1 MAVCVDATTWGLNYS
16 NQSVGADALSTTN
29 TPRSDIVHPLYKT
42 LFLVRV
48 SVASVLV
55 SVMFISNVLTLCAV
69 RITPRLRV
77 KAYALTTSL
86 TASNVLLSIS
96 LINWLVHETLG
107 GTMPCSLKL
116 YKASVRPV
124 ERWIIYATF
133 VHVSVIAVD
142 RYIAV
147 MHPLHYENRVT
158 QRRINRQCSKNK

>member
-1 MAVCVDATTWGLNYS
+1 M
-16 NQSVGADALSTTN
+16 N
-29 TPRSDIVHPLYKT
+29 TPRSDNGHPVYKT

-55 SVMFISNVLTLCAV
+55 SVMLVSNALTLCAV
-69 RITPRLRV
+69 WITPRLRV

-107 GTMPCSLKL
+107 GTTPCSLKL
-116 YKASVRPV
+116 YKAAVRPV
-124 ERWIIYATF
+124 ERWIIYATY
-133 VHVSVIAVD
+133 VHVNVIAVD

-147 MHPLHYENRVT
+147 MHPLRYENRAT
-158 QRRINRQCSKNK
+158 RPRINR